1 MLQGYVSCLWWM
13 GELFFLA
20 CNTILML
27 QLTFS
32 RTLVLMEQ
40 IYTEK
45 NSETIKNKKKIRKGM
60 VFKWFMNSPN

>member
-13 GELFFLA
+13 GELVFLA
-20 CNTILML
+20 RNTILML

-60 VFKWFMNSPN
+60 VFK